1 MKITIEVECTPAE
14 ARAFMGLPDV
24 EPLQAEVMAEIQR
37 RVMNTLSLTDPQQ
50 LMKNW
55 VPWTAQGMETF
66 QTFAKAAAAG
76 WSPGTSREK
85 DPEAPKP
92 KSRG

>member
-24 EPLQAEVMAEIQR
+24 EPLQAEVMAEVQR
-37 RVMNTLSLTDPQQ
+37 RVMNALALTDPQQ
-50 LMKNW
+50 LLKNW

-66 QTFAKAAAAG
+66 QTFAKAAAAS
-76 WSPGTSREK
+76 WSPSAARDK

-92 KSRG
+92 KSRS